1 MGKKIMLQGTASNVG
16 KSILT
21 AGLCRIFK
29 QDGYSVAP
37 FKSQNMAL
45 NSFIT
50 KEGLEM
56 GRAQVFQAEACG
68 IDPIADMNPILLK
81 PSGNHRCQVIVR
93 GKVREDMAS
102 SEYHSY
108 KPKLAKEL
116 KTIFNEFSNNY
127 DIVVMEGAG
136 STAEINLREHDIA
149 NMGMAEIADAPVI
162 IVGDIDRGGV
172 FASLAGTMMLL
183 SEEERKRVKGVIINK
198 FRGRKELLKEG
209 VKMLEE
215 IIGVPVLGV
224 IPYSDIKIEDEDSV
238 TTRFKTVQEKRDI
251 HIEIIRTPHMSN
263 FTDFNIFETQDDV
276 SVRYDEDS
284 VTTRFKTVQEKRDI
298 HIEIIRTPHM
308 SNFTDFNIFE
318 TQDDVSV
325 RYVGHGEALSN
336 PDIVI
341 VPGSKS
347 TIDDLKYIRE
357 SGLEAQIKELEK
369 RGKLI
374 FGICGGYQILGK
386 KIKDPYHVEG
396 EVEEIN
402 GIGLLDTETIFE
414 KEKTTT
420 QVEAIIR
427 PNLGGYLRGVSGKRV
442 KGYEIHM
449 GISNT
454 GDEVSHLNLINKKLG
469 EDVNYLEGSVNKHGN
484 VVGTYLHGIFDEI
497 DFTRALLNSI
507 REEKGLDK
515 IDSNVTS
522 FDEFKQNEYDKL
534 ADLLREHLDIE
545 KIYEIMSENEN

>member
-68 IDPIADMNPILLK
+68 IDPVADMNPILLK

-102 SEYHSY
+102 SKYHTY
-108 KPKLAKEL
+108 KPQLAKEL
-116 KTIFNEFSNNY
+116 KTIFSEFSNNY

-136 STAEINLREHDIA
+136 STAEINLR
-149 NMGMAEIADAPVI
+149 
-162 IVGDIDRGGV
+162 IVGDIVRGGV

-183 SEEERKRVKGVIINK
+183 SEEERRRVKGVIINK
-198 FRGRKELLKEG
+198 FRGRKELLEEG
-209 VKMLEE
+209 IKMLEE
-215 IIGVPVLGV
+215 IINVPVLGV

-238 TTRFKTVQEKRDI
+238 TTRFKAVQGKRDI

-263 FTDFNIFETQDDV
+263 FTDFNIFETQ
-276 SVRYDEDS
+276 
-284 VTTRFKTVQEKRDI
+284 
-298 HIEIIRTPHM
+298 
-308 SNFTDFNIFE
+308 N
-318 TQDDVSV
+318 DVSV
-325 RYVGHGEALSN
+325 RYVGYGEALSN

-341 VPGSKS
+341 IPGSKS

-357 SGLEAQIKELEK
+357 NGLEEQIKELQK

-374 FGICGGYQILGK
+374 FGICGGYQMLGK

-396 EVEEIN
+396 EVEEID

-420 QVEAIIR
+420 QVEAIIH
-427 PNLGGYLRGVSGKRV
+427 PNLSGYMKNLSGKRV

-449 GISNT
+449 GISRV
-454 GDEVSHLNLINKKLG
+454 GSEVSYLNLINKKLG
-469 EDVNYLEGSVNKHGN
+469 EEVSYLEGSINKNGN
-484 VVGTYLHGIFDEI
+484 VVGTYIHGIFDEI
-497 DFTRALLNSI
+497 DFTRELLNSI
-507 REEKGLDK
+507 REEKGLEK
-515 IDSNVTS
+515 LQSNVTS

-534 ADLLREHLDIE
+534 ADLLRENLDIQ
-545 KIYEIMSENEN
+545 KIYEIMTEHENKIL

>member
-68 IDPIADMNPILLK
+68 IDPVADMNPILLK

-102 SEYHSY
+102 SEYHTY
-108 KPKLAKEL
+108 KPQLAKEL
-116 KTIFNEFSNNY
+116 KTIFSEFSNNY
-127 DIVVMEGAG
+127 DIIVMEGAG

-183 SEEERKRVKGVIINK
+183 SEEERRRVKGVIINK
-198 FRGRKELLKEG
+198 FRGRKELLEEG
-209 VKMLEE
+209 IKMLEE
-215 IIGVPVLGV
+215 IINVPVLGV

-238 TTRFKTVQEKRDI
+238 TTRFKAVQGKRDI

-263 FTDFNIFETQDDV
+263 FTDFNIFETQ
-276 SVRYDEDS
+276 
-284 VTTRFKTVQEKRDI
+284 
-298 HIEIIRTPHM
+298 
-308 SNFTDFNIFE
+308 N
-318 TQDDVSV
+318 DVSV
-325 RYVGHGEALSN
+325 RYVGYGEALSN

-341 VPGSKS
+341 IPGSKS
-347 TIDDLKYIRE
+347 TIEDLKYIRE
-357 SGLEAQIKELEK
+357 NGLEEQIKELQK

-374 FGICGGYQILGK
+374 FGICGGYQMLGK

-396 EVEEIN
+396 EVEEID

-420 QVEAIIR
+420 QVEAIIH
-427 PNLGGYLRGVSGKRV
+427 PNLSGYMKNLSGKRV

-449 GISNT
+449 GISKP
-454 GDEVSHLNLINKKLG
+454 GSEVSYLNLIDKKLG
-469 EDVNYLEGSVNKHGN
+469 EEVSYLEGSINKNGN
-484 VVGTYLHGIFDEI
+484 VVGTYIHGIFDEI
-497 DFTRALLNSI
+497 DFTRELLNSI
-507 REEKGLDK
+507 REEKGLEK
-515 IDSNVTS
+515 LQSNVTS

-534 ADLLREHLDIE
+534 ADLLRENLDIQ
-545 KIYEIMSENEN
+545 KIYEIMTEHENKIL